1 VEPDDVVYV
10 LRNMIHSVKRGG
22 LVLDLQVIRPDPKVE
37 VGDRLVCEIDG
48 SPLFRL
54 ADTAAAAVDEVISE
68 GILFEEAVD
77 DHNVHKHYRT
87 GADLIAD
94 FAHKERRLPRGAVPV
109 VRALAGPASFVN
121 DAGFDA
127 FGH

>member
-1 VEPDDVVYV
+1 VESEDVVYV

-22 LVLDLQVIRPDPKVE
+22 LVLDLQAIRPDPKVE

-54 ADTAAAAVDEVISE
+54 ADTAAAAVDEAISE

-94 FAHKERRLPRGAVPV
+94 FADKERRLPREAVQPC
-109 VRALAGPASFVN
+109 APSPAPASFVN